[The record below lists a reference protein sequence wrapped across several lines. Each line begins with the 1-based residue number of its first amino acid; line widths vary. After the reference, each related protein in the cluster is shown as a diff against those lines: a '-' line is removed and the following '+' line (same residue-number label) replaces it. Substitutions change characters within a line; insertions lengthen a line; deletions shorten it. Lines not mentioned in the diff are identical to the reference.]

1 MTGETVASTS
11 TLKSRRLR
19 FLLAASLPLLAA
31 TAALAVS
38 WLCWI
43 NPVIDSPREMAM
55 ASRIADGERLY
66 ADVIYYYGPIG
77 PWVSGLAVS
86 LFGHYFA
93 VLEIMA
99 AVVAA
104 VLFALLFVL
113 TRRAG
118 STATA
123 LAAVTAG
130 IALCVSAP
138 RGGSF
143 VFPYSSST
151 LFALAAGFGALVA
164 ATGRRSIG
172 QRLALAA
179 GLVLSLLS
187 RGEIGLAATI
197 VVLIAALWTE
207 QPKREAAI
215 EIGLA
220 LGALIAAGT
229 VYFLCFQ
236 GTPLRELIADGPLK
250 HYVGLPPQW
259 RTFYL
264 QTAGLLHPDRSGLQ
278 LGLAL
283 LIDGSILAVAAWLR
297 PPATAPWWLRRWAF
311 PLLCAAVFTLYCCS
325 PFSVTSKNL
334 PPVMIPLPL
343 IAGAAALWLLR
354 RRFDAQARARF
365 VLFAFSTAVAL
376 RVVLNM
382 GLGPR

>member
-197 VVLIAALWTE
+197 VVLIAA
-207 QPKREAAI
+207 
-215 EIGLA
+215 
-220 LGALIAAGT
+220 GT